1 MNAVNETPVS
11 DIELL
16 LPWHAAGTLSNRD
29 SQRVETALA
38 NDPELA
44 RQFELVR
51 EELSEDIHL
60 NETLGAPSARAMES
74 LFARIEAEPARMP
87 AVSSNLGARV
97 RDFFASLSPRTLA
110 WSASAAAIAILLQA
124 GLIAGIVIEGKWRQF
139 GERRRLS
146 DSVGS
151 EPVCWRWLFC
161 ADPLPAAGQCRR
173 YRQISGSQQSQRNGR
188 PDHGRAVPGSG
199 RGDQA
204 ADDGSRQHRQEAA
217 VGQDDRR
224 LRRRDAV
231 RRLCPGVRLRSAP
244 FDTI

>member
-87 AVSSNLGARV
+87 AVSFNLGARA

-124 GLIAGIVIEGKWRQF
+124 GLIAGIVIKENGA
-139 GERRRLS
+139 S
-146 DSVGS
+146 SVSGGDYQTASVPSPFVGDGS
-151 EPVCWRWLFC
+151 FALIRFQPQ
-161 ADPLPAAGQCRR
+161 A
-173 YRQISGSQQSQRNGR
+173 N
-188 PDHGRAVPGSG
+188 
-199 RGDQA
+199 A
-204 ADDGSRQHRQEAA
+204 ADIAKFLEVNNLSVTGGPITGALFRVQVAA
-217 VGQDDRR
+217 TKLPTTDLANIVKKLQSDKMIVGFVAATQ
-224 LRRRDAV
+224 
-231 RRLCPGVRLRSAP
+231 
-244 FDTI
+244 

>member
-87 AVSSNLGARV
+87 AVSSNFGARV

-124 GLIAGIVIEGKWRQF
+124 GLIAGIVIKENGA
-139 GERRRLS
+139 S
-146 DSVGS
+146 SVSGGDYQTASVPSPFVGDGS
-151 EPVCWRWLFC
+151 FALIRFQPQ
-161 ADPLPAAGQCRR
+161 A
-173 YRQISGSQQSQRNGR
+173 N
-188 PDHGRAVPGSG
+188 
-199 RGDQA
+199 A
-204 ADDGSRQHRQEAA
+204 ADIAKFLEVNNLSVTGGPITGALFRVQVAA
-217 VGQDDRR
+217 TKLPTTDLANIVKKLQSDKMIVGFVAATQ
-224 LRRRDAV
+224 
-231 RRLCPGVRLRSAP
+231 
-244 FDTI
+244 

>member
-87 AVSSNLGARV
+87 AVSFNLGARV

-124 GLIAGIVIEGKWRQF
+124 GLIAGIVIKENGA
-139 GERRRLS
+139 S
-146 DSVGS
+146 SVSGGDYQTASVPSSFVGDGS
-151 EPVCWRWLFC
+151 FALIRFQPQ
-161 ADPLPAAGQCRR
+161 A
-173 YRQISGSQQSQRNGR
+173 N
-188 PDHGRAVPGSG
+188 
-199 RGDQA
+199 A
-204 ADDGSRQHRQEAA
+204 ADIAKFLEVNNLSVTGGPITGALFRVQVAA
-217 VGQDDRR
+217 TKLPTTDLANIVKKLQLDKMIVGFVAATQ
-224 LRRRDAV
+224 
-231 RRLCPGVRLRSAP
+231 
-244 FDTI
+244 